1 MLFAN
6 LFHYLLIRVQLVALD
21 DNLELV
27 NEVQEIQPQGT
38 TESSPSALSPITPP
52 NLPSLEDLTTTTD
65 KPSPLLNEDRFQQD
79 KVPGTNFRENEQRQI
94 RFGGS

>member
-1 MLFAN
+1 M
-6 LFHYLLIRVQLVALD
+6 ALD

-65 KPSPLLNEDRFQQD
+65 RPSPLLNEDRFQQD
-79 KVPGTNFRENEQRQI
+79 KVPGTNFRENEQKPI
-94 RFGGS
+94 RIGGSIGIECKRLR

>member
-1 MLFAN
+1 M
-6 LFHYLLIRVQLVALD
+6 ALD

-65 KPSPLLNEDRFQQD
+65 RPSPLLNEDRFQQD
-79 KVPGTNFRENEQRQI
+79 KVPGTNFRENEQKQI
-94 RFGGS
+94 RIGGPIGIECKRLR